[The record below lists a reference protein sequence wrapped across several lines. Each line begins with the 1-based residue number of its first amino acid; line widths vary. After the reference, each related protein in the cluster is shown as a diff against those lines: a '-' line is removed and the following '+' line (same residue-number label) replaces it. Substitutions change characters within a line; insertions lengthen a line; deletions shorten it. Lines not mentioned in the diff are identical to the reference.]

1 MKIWQGY
8 GSEHSNNLVMIGH
21 FNSVDDA
28 KETQHLIE
36 QLTEGLK
43 DKIEIGTPYNR
54 FSDDVFVLLRGTKC
68 NSLGPAE
75 LEQFLYDTHTQVEGD
90 KIILKTEES
99 DVSAFFKLMITNGA
113 KIEIYSAHVTQ
124 TLSMD
129 GANKHAISRLD
140 SI

>member
-43 DKIEIGTPYNR
+43 DKIEIGTSCDR
-54 FSDDVFVLLRGTKC
+54 FSDDVMDLLRGINC
-68 NSLGPAE
+68 YSLGRSE
-75 LEQFLYDTHTQVEGD
+75 LEQFLYDTHTRVEGA

-113 KIEIYSAHVTQ
+113 KIEIYSAH
-124 TLSMD
+124 
-129 GANKHAISRLD
+129 NYPD
-140 SI
+140 SEYGRGK

>member
-43 DKIEIGTPYNR
+43 DKIEIGTSCDR
-54 FSDDVFVLLRGTKC
+54 FSDDVMDLLRGTNC
-68 NSLGPAE
+68 YSLGPFE
-75 LEQFLYDTHTQVEGD
+75 LEQFLYDTHTRVEGA

-113 KIEIYSAHVTQ
+113 KIEIYSAH
-124 TLSMD
+124 
-129 GANKHAISRLD
+129 NYPD
-140 SI
+140 SEYGRGK